1 MVETESFFFYTEKRD
16 GKMEITKEKF
26 NLLIGRKIMEL
37 RKKQCYTREEL
48 AEYVDISPKYLYEI
62 ELGRKSC
69 SLFIGYKLS
78 KCLEVDLDYLLQE
91 KMSPL
96 EKKNIDNLY
105 HHLQSD
111 QKEQISQILQIIY
124 DLIENTQL

>member
-1 MVETESFFFYTEKRD
+1 MVETESFFFYTEKRG

-96 EKKNIDNLY
+96 EKK
-105 HHLQSD
+105 
-111 QKEQISQILQIIY
+111 ILIICIIIY
-124 DLIENTQL
+124 RVIKKNRSAKFYKLSTI